1 MGRTKKVGSAGRFG
15 PRYGVKIRKA
25 VAKIEKIQKSKMI
38 CPRCGAKAVKR
49 IGYGLYRCR
58 KCGAVFAG
66 GAYTLRTIVGESVA
80 KTLEAKRGSA

>member
-15 PRYGVKIRKA
+15 PRYGVKIRKL
-25 VAKIEKIQKSKMI
+25 VAKIERVQRSKMV

-49 IGYGLYRCR
+49 AGYGIYQCR

-80 KTLEAKRGSA
+80 KALEAKRGSE